1 VASILEPEKD
11 ENDFGNITREETE
24 PALWSFLLL
33 LLSSFARV
41 PRFFEDYSTRF
52 GRKKREKKGII
63 FECEKGQDTLSVY
76 ILGTLLL
83 LLLRVERAAP
93 VSENFF
99 LKKKKYA
106 RALSFTARSDSVSL
120 SLSASVSVCVSVC
133 VCDRV

>member
-1 VASILEPEKD
+1 
-11 ENDFGNITREETE
+11 
-24 PALWSFLLL
+24 
-33 LLSSFARV
+33 V

-106 RALSFTARSDSVSL
+106 RSLSFTARSDSVSL

-133 VCDRV
+133 VCLWSDIDIYNVGKSVFSIFLFLEETEFVSETKERH